1 MSVDNKGKN
10 IYNLPEY
17 RSKRYLDK
25 RQSEPD
31 EPSLTNNKELISKLV
46 LENAHD
52 SVSKK
57 GNIKKLSILVTKTAI
72 DYEPKHEVEKQPEP
86 LVNRLIF
93 AIVDKRYPGI
103 TDRFRRNHREFFA
116 KQFKRMIAILV
127 IMTVWV
133 YIGLPIFTS
142 ELAETIK
149 FVNYFNAAVS
159 IFLYMLLGVVIFRV
173 STRQGLLD
181 LLQMH
186 RVSQKKLIN

>member
-10 IYNLPEY
+10 IYNLSEY
-17 RSKRYLDK
+17 RSKRYSDQK
-25 RQSEPD
+25 PSEPD
-31 EPSLTNNKELISKLV
+31 KPSLTNNKELISKLV
-46 LENAHD
+46 LENAHE
-52 SVSKK
+52 SVDKS
-57 GNIKKLSILVTKTAI
+57 GNTKKLSNLVAKTAI
-72 DYEPKHEVEKQPEP
+72 DYEPKHEVEKRRES
-86 LVNRLIF
+86 LINRLIF

-103 TDRFRRNHREFFA
+103 TDRFRSNHKEFFA
-116 KQFKRMIAILV
+116 KQFKCMIAILV

-133 YIGLPIFTS
+133 FVGLPMFTS
-142 ELAETIK
+142 ELAETVK

-173 STRQGLLD
+173 SIRQGLLD